1 MAGTLFLV
9 ATPIGNWE
17 DITLRA
23 LRVLKEVDLVV
34 YEERK
39 EGSRLLRH
47 YGIEKPVESLNEHNE
62 AAASQVI
69 LDRIKAG
76 ISVALISDAGTPVF
90 SDPGQVLVERAIRLG
105 IPVVAIPGAS
115 SLLPAL
121 IVSGFSIRE
130 FLYEGF
136 LSPKRTRRIAELQ
149 QLKHETRTIVLMDA
163 PYRLVQLVRDIA
175 DVIGP
180 SRRIC
185 VAFDLTLPTE
195 KIFHG
200 TAPELHNQFAKEER
214 KGEFVLIIEGLAG
227 KHTS

>member
-1 MAGTLFLV
+1 MTGTLFLV

-39 EGSRLLRH
+39 EGARLLRH

-62 AAASQVI
+62 AAASHVI
-69 LDRIKAG
+69 LDRIKKG

-90 SDPGQVLVERAIRLG
+90 SDPGQILVSKAVQMGIR
-105 IPVVAIPGAS
+105 IVPIPGAS

-121 IVSGFSIRE
+121 IVSGFPLQE
-130 FLYEGF
+130 FLFQGF
-136 LSPKRTRRIAELQ
+136 LSPKRNRRIIELQ
-149 QLKHETRTIVLMDA
+149 QLKRESRTIVLMDA

-175 DVIGP
+175 DVMGS
-180 SRRIC
+180 SRRLC

-195 KIFHG
+195 QIFRG
-200 TAPELHNQFAKEER
+200 TAPQLYTQFAKEER
-214 KGEFVLIIEGLAG
+214 KGEFVLMIEGKSG
-227 KHTS
+227 